1 MLRYIS
7 FAALAAALVTVGCD
21 QSPVEPVEKLA
32 VSEPAL
38 DFLNG
43 PAQPGPYV
51 VRYEDG
57 TVLIWTFDGS
67 VTPDGESWAIMFGID
82 DVANMKY
89 CGGPGSAFP
98 IAVQDIPRDEHFN
111 RMQGHK
117 RTPAFAGHTADV
129 FAYDWCDRMDVPWI
143 ATGEASVVWSAN
155 IHGSEGNSLNSAR
168 LAFNA
173 WLSDLSTGGSYH
185 AHYNQVWEWPPFAI
199 RTQKQFIK

>member
-1 MLRYIS
+1 MLRFITV
-7 FAALAAALVTVGCD
+7 AALAALVTGACD
-21 QSPVEPVEKLA
+21 QYPIEPLENSAA
-32 VSEPAL
+32 VQPAL
-38 DFLNG
+38 GPLNG

-82 DVANMKY
+82 DVANMNY

-111 RMQGHK
+111 RMQMHK

-143 ATGEASVVWSAN
+143 AVGEASVVWTAN
-155 IHGSEGNSLNSAR
+155 VHGSQGNSVNLARVTFNS
-168 LAFNA
+168 
-173 WLSDLSTGGSYH
+173 WLSDLATGESYH
-185 AHYNQVWEWPPFAI
+185 AHDLLVWEWPPFAI
-199 RTQKQFIK
+199 RAEEQFIK